1 MKRNVTTLVGAGA
14 IAAAFLFGGGA
25 FVESTPTADAKPPK
39 PGTTQDPYKTCIGG
53 GGTVK
58 KCCEQVGGT
67 YTETEVTAPN
77 PTGPGTIIVG
87 IKKSCAYS
95 VAEST
100 GGGAGPVG
108 PGSGVFDQVLSPEG
122 AVAEPA
128 RPGGV
133 YDVRPGTL
141 APITARLG
149 AC

>member
-1 MKRNVTTLVGAGA
+1 MKLNITTLMGAGA
-14 IAAAFLFGGGA
+14 IAATFLFGGSA
-25 FVESTPTADAKPPK
+25 VESMPTADAKPPK
-39 PGTTQDPYKTCIGG
+39 PTAQDPYKTCISG

-100 GGGAGPVG
+100 TVDPGPVAPGGG
-108 PGSGVFDQVLSPEG
+108 VFGQL
-122 AVAEPA
+122 A
-128 RPGGV
+128 
-133 YDVRPGTL
+133 PGTL
-141 APITARLG
+141 APLAR
-149 AC
+149 A

>member
-1 MKRNVTTLVGAGA
+1 MKMNITMLVGSGA
-14 IAAAFLFGGGA
+14 IAATFLFGGLA
-25 FVESTPTADAKPPK
+25 VESAPTADAKPPK
-39 PGTTQDPYKTCIGG
+39 PTTQDPYKTCIGG

-100 GGGAGPVG
+100 GGGSGPVA
-108 PGSGVFDQVLSPEG
+108 PGTGVFDQVAPGTLAPVVEDG
-122 AVAEPA
+122 PA

-133 YDVRPGTL
+133 FQQVTPGTL
-141 APITARLG
+141 APLTKG
-149 AC
+149 